1 MPGATRL
8 ATILR
13 VLFLQSLLSGVVDL
27 RPHGPQETCPQ
38 LEAVKQTILD
48 RLGMEK
54 PPSVRGAL
62 GQGGLQE
69 AHRVYRETLAQ
80 LRANQTLPPAA
91 KTVHTLRAK
100 VKLLGQGLAAGPGD
114 TSGLLRPLY
123 SLEVSRTAALSRGLH
138 VVRAELS
145 LPKKFPDVPGIS
157 QLNSTGLAR
166 VNIYRLAGG
175 DGETSTL
182 LASQVVSKTTPVLDL
197 GDAVGQWL
205 AGPDPR
211 LRVGLEFPMD
221 VAASTLE
228 GREWLALEVE
238 TQGRRRVRKPRQL
251 DDEECGKG
259 DTKCCLRSL
268 KVSFADIGWSDWVLA
283 PSSYS
288 MSFCEGSCPHNYK
301 PASMHAQIKAR
312 LHSLSGETP
321 APCCVP
327 AAYEPM
333 VLMHYAS
340 DGKVVTQL
348 FDDMIVTRCHCA

>member
-1 MPGATRL
+1 MPGASRL
-8 ATILR
+8 ATSLW
-13 VLFLQSLLSGVVDL
+13 VLFLQSHLSGVVDL
-27 RPHGPQETCPQ
+27 RPHGPQDTHPQ
-38 LEAVKQTILD
+38 LEAVKQSILE
-48 RLGMEK
+48 RLEMEK

-62 GQGGLQE
+62 GQGELQE
-69 AHRVYRETLAQ
+69 AHLVYREMLAQ

-100 VKLLGQGLAAGPGD
+100 VKLLGHGLAAGPGVNSD
-114 TSGLLRPLY
+114 PLRPLY
-123 SLEVSRTAALSRGLH
+123 SLEVSRTAALSRDLH
-138 VVRAELS
+138 VFRAELS
-145 LPKKFPDVPGIS
+145 LSKKLSDVPSIS
-157 QLNSTGLAR
+157 QLNSTRLAR

-175 DGETSTL
+175 DRETSTL
-182 LASQVVSKTTPVLDL
+182 LASQVVSRTTPVLSL
-197 GDAVGQWL
+197 RDAVGQWL
-205 AGPDPR
+205 AGPNPR
-211 LRVGLEFPMD
+211 LHLGLEFPTD
-221 VAASTLE
+221 EAASVLE
-228 GREWLALEVE
+228 GREWLPLEVE
-238 TQGRRRVRKPRQL
+238 TQELRRIRKRRQL
-251 DDEECGKG
+251 DEECGKG

-288 MSFCEGSCPHNYK
+288 MRFCEGSCPHNYK

>member
-1 MPGATRL
+1 MPGASRL
-8 ATILR
+8 ATSLW
-13 VLFLQSLLSGVVDL
+13 VLFLQSLLSGMVDL
-27 RPHGPQETCPQ
+27 RPHSPQDAHPQ
-38 LEAVKQTILD
+38 LEAIKRSILD

-54 PPSVRGAL
+54 PPSVPGAL

-69 AHRVYRETLAQ
+69 ARQVYQEMLAQ

-100 VKLLGQGLAAGPGD
+100 VKLLGQGLAAGTGD
-114 TSGLLRPLY
+114 TSDPLRPLY
-123 SLEVSRTAALSRGLH
+123 GLEVSRTAALSQGLH
-138 VVRAELS
+138 VFRAELTLS
-145 LPKKFPDVPGIS
+145 KKFPDIPGIS
-157 QLNSTGLAR
+157 QLNSTGLAH

-175 DGETSTL
+175 DGETPVL
-182 LASQVVSKTTPVLDL
+182 LSSQVVSRTTPVLNL

-205 AGPDPR
+205 ASPDPR
-211 LRVGLEFPMD
+211 LHLGLEFPMD

-228 GREWLALEVE
+228 GREWLPLEVE

-251 DDEECGKG
+251 DEECGKG

-288 MSFCEGSCPHNYK
+288 MRFCEGSCPHNYK